1 MPKRGDKPTQD
12 EILKQFEFCKKY
24 YSKLREAYESDE
36 EFYNLDFKDKLNIP
50 GEFKKDIAILPTARD
65 VVDTGVN
72 HTNINNARVFTNRKG
87 TSEISKKSSEM
98 LRKLGLGIIHGINV
112 ESRIAPAHVGA
123 KHYWK
128 HGLAVFKTIW
138 DADRWVDK
146 PAQNGKSEDD
156 YAKELDEWRA
166 SQHLSLPIVI
176 KAINPY
182 HIMPDPYTGGDY
194 YVIEWYKRKLYDVKR
209 IWPHFQDKGREPD
222 DMIETFSF
230 WTDKYR
236 AEFIITSADGEPIAG
251 ELVLGQGLKRKGMIV
266 EHKYGF
272 NPYTLIESGL
282 GDEDTENKP
291 ERRYVGLLRY
301 MYDLLVSESTNYTLN
316 DILMKRETM
325 KGGYITG
332 ADAET
337 LGEIKQEYGKYWP
350 VGNKDVQFHD
360 WESKIPP
367 DASYRQLATTHDYIS
382 AHAAPRSA
390 RGLSEVG
397 VRSGADRRLI
407 IAEAAAIYQYATP
420 AFQNGWAQIL
430 SKCAMLV
437 KNVIPGDF
445 EIWTKTP
452 TDEFDIVV
460 KKDLIR
466 EPFNYYLEFAP
477 ISEED
482 EYRRQDSLLKMW
494 NGGNGITTQ
503 EWTWNQMSNVD
514 PERMRKQ
521 QEKEN
526 LRRMPSYNQIKDQTL
541 ALLYQQAL
549 QQFGLQGQPPQAQG
563 QGQTQGQSGGQRPLV
578 PGIPNRAPLG
588 SGQDIDNQ
596 LANLVAQNSSGI
608 QGGQGLGGGGN
619 R

>member
-1 MPKRGDKPTQD
+1 MSKRDKRPTKE
-12 EILKQFEFCKKY
+12 EILAQFEFCKKY
-24 YSKLREAYESDE
+24 YSKLRTCYDKDE
-36 EFYNLDFKDKLNIP
+36 EFYNLKFKGRLNIP
-50 GEFKKDIAILPTARD
+50 GEFARDRVVLPTARD
-65 VVDTGVN
+65 VVDTGIN
-72 HTNINNARVFTNRKG
+72 HTNIFNARVFTNKKG
-87 TSEISKKSSEM
+87 TSEIGKKSAEM

-146 PAQNGKSEDD
+146 PEKKGSDED
-156 YAKELDEWRA
+156 YAKVLDEWRA

-209 IWPHFQDKGREPD
+209 IWPHFEDKEGREPD

-236 AEFIITSADGEPIAG
+236 AEFVITSTGDESIAG
-251 ELVLGQGLKRKGMIV
+251 EAMLRLPGGVV
-266 EHKYGF
+266 AHKYGF

-291 ERRYVGLLRY
+291 ENRYVGLLRY
-301 MYDLLVSESTNYTLN
+301 MNDLLVSESMNFSLN
-316 DILMKRETM
+316 NILMARETM

-332 ADAET
+332 ADAES

-350 VGNKDVQFHD
+350 VGTKDVEFHD

-367 DASYRQLATTHDYIS
+367 EASSRQLATTHEYIS
-382 AHAAPRSA
+382 GHAAPRSA
-390 RGLSEVG
+390 RGLSETG

-407 IAEAAAIYQYATP
+407 IAEASAIYQYATP

-445 EIWTKTP
+445 EIWTRTP
-452 TDEFDIVV
+452 TDEFDILV
-460 KKDLIR
+460 KKDLIK
-466 EPFNYYLEFAP
+466 EPFNYYVEFAP

-494 NGGNGITTQ
+494 NGGQGITTLD
-503 EWTWNQMSNVD
+503 WTWNQMSNVD
-514 PERMRKQ
+514 PDRMGRQ
-521 QEKEN
+521 QEKER
-526 LRRMPSYNQIKDQTL
+526 LRAMPSYNQIKDQTM
-541 ALLYQQAL
+541 AMLYQQAL
-549 QQFGLQGQPPQAQG
+549 QQLGLQGQPAQG
-563 QGQTQGQSGGQRPLV
+563 QQVQGAPAEAQGQRPLV

-588 SGQDIDNQ
+588 SAQNLDNQ
-596 LANLVAQNSSGI
+596 LQNLVQQNSSGI
-608 QGGQGLGGGGN
+608 QGGQGLTGGGN

>member
-1 MPKRGDKPTQD
+1 MPKRDEKPTK
-12 EILKQFEFCKKY
+12 ESILEQFEFCKKY
-24 YSKLREAYESDE
+24 YSKLRTCYEWDE
-36 EFYNLDFKDKLNIP
+36 NFYNLDFKKKLHIP
-50 GEFKKDIAILPTARD
+50 GEFAKDRVVLPTARD
-65 VVDTGVN
+65 VVDTGIN
-72 HTNINNARVFTNRKG
+72 HTNIFNARVFTNKKG
-87 TSEISKKSSEM
+87 TSEIGKKSAEM

-138 DADRWVDK
+138 DADRWIDK
-146 PAQNGKSEDD
+146 PEQKDGESKEN
-156 YAKELDEWRA
+156 YAVRLDEWRA
-166 SQHLSLPIVI
+166 GQHLSLPIVI

-209 IWPHFQDKGREPD
+209 IWPHFKDKKGREPD

-236 AEFIITSADGEPIAG
+236 AEFVENESM
-251 ELVLGQGLKRKGMIV
+251 LKIPGGV
-266 EHKYGF
+266 VAHKYGF

-282 GDEDTENKP
+282 GDEDTNNKP
-291 ERRYVGLLRY
+291 ENRYVGLLRY
-301 MYDLLVSESTNYTLN
+301 MYDLLVSESMNYSLN
-316 DILMKRETM
+316 NILMARETM

-332 ADAET
+332 ADAGS

-350 VGNKDVQFHD
+350 VGDKDVEFHD
-360 WESKIPP
+360 WESKVPP
-367 DASYRQLATTHDYIS
+367 EASFRQLATTHDYIS

-407 IAEAAAIYQYATP
+407 IAEASAIYQYATP

-452 TDEFDIVV
+452 TDEFDVVV

-466 EPFNYYLEFAP
+466 EPLNYYVEFAP

-494 NGGNGITTQ
+494 NSGDGITTQ

-514 PERMRKQ
+514 PERMRRQ

-526 LRRMPSYNQIKDQTL
+526 LRRMPSYNQIKDQTM
-541 ALLYQQAL
+541 AMLYQQAL
-549 QQFGLQGQPPQAQG
+549 GQVGLQGQPPQGQPAQG
-563 QGQTQGQSGGQRPLV
+563 TSQGQRPLV
-578 PGIPNRAPLG
+578 PEIPNRAPLG
-588 SGQDIDNQ
+588 SAQDLDNQ
-596 LANLVAQNSSGI
+596 LRNLVQQNSSGI
-608 QGGQGLGGGGN
+608 QGGQGLGGGGQ

>member
-1 MPKRGDKPTQD
+1 MPRDDKPTKD
-12 EILKQFEFCKKY
+12 DILEQFEFCKKH
-24 YSKLREAYESDE
+24 YSKLRACYEQDE
-36 EFYNLDFKDKLNIP
+36 NFYNLDFKGKLNIP
-50 GEFKKDIAILPTARD
+50 GEFKKDRVILPTARD

-72 HTNINNARVFTNRKG
+72 HTNINNARVFTNKKG
-87 TSEISKKSSEM
+87 TSEISKRSAEM

-112 ESRIAPAHVGA
+112 DSRIAPAHVGA

-138 DADRWVDK
+138 DADRWIDK
-146 PAQNGKSEDD
+146 PEQKKGESEEA
-156 YAKELDEWRA
+156 YAVRLDEWRA
-166 SQHLSLPIVI
+166 SQHLSLPII
-176 KAINPY
+176 IQAINPY

-194 YVIEWYKRKLYDVKR
+194 YVIEWYQRKLYDVKR
-209 IWPHFQDKGREPD
+209 IWPHFEDKEGREPD

-236 AEFIITSADGEPIAG
+236 AEFVENESM
-251 ELVLGQGLKRKGMIV
+251 LKIPGGIV
-266 EHKYGF
+266 AHKYGF

-282 GDEDTENKP
+282 GSVDTDNSP
-291 ERRYVGLLRY
+291 ESRYVGLLRY
-301 MYDLLVSESTNYTLN
+301 MNDLLVSESTNYTLN

-332 ADAET
+332 ADAGSISEV
-337 LGEIKQEYGKYWP
+337 KQEYGKYWP
-350 VGNKDVQFHD
+350 VGDKDVEFHD

-367 DASYRQLATTHDYIS
+367 EASFRQLSVTHDYIS

-390 RGLSEVG
+390 RGLSETG

-407 IAEAAAIYQYATP
+407 IAEASAIYQYATP

-445 EIWTKTP
+445 EIWTRTP
-452 TDEFDIVV
+452 TDEFDVVV

-466 EPFNYYLEFAP
+466 EPFNYYVEFAP

-494 NGGNGITTQ
+494 NSGNGITTQ

-514 PERMRKQ
+514 PQRMRRQ

-526 LRRMPSYNQIKDQTL
+526 LRRMPSYNAIKDQTM
-541 ALLYQQAL
+541 AMLYQQAL
-549 QQFGLQGQPPQAQG
+549 QQLGLQGQPVQG
-563 QGQTQGQSGGQRPLV
+563 QPTGTPTEPQGQRPLV

-588 SGQDIDNQ
+588 SAQDLDNQ
-596 LANLVAQNSSGI
+596 LRNLAAQNLSGI

>member
-1 MPKRGDKPTQD
+1 MPKRGDKPTKS
-12 EILKQFEFCKKY
+12 EILAQFEFCKKY
-24 YSKLREAYESDE
+24 YSKLQNDFIEKDE
-36 EFYNLDFKDKLNIP
+36 NFYNLAFKDKLNIP
-50 GEFKKDIAILPTARD
+50 AEFQKDIVILPTARD

-72 HTNINNARVFTNRKG
+72 HTNINNARVFTNKKG
-87 TSEISKKSSEM
+87 TSEVSKESAEM

-138 DADRWVDK
+138 DADGWVDK
-146 PAQNGKSEDD
+146 PEQKERESDGD
-156 YAKELDEWRA
+156 YAKRIDEWRA
-166 SQHLSLPIVI
+166 GQHLSLPIVI

-209 IWPHFQDKGREPD
+209 IWPHFEDKKGREPD
-222 DMIETFSF
+222 AMIETFSF

-236 AEFIITSADGEPIAG
+236 AEFVVTSPEGESITGEPMLRLPGGVVA
-251 ELVLGQGLKRKGMIV
+251 
-266 EHKYGF
+266 HKYGF
-272 NPYTLIESGL
+272 NPYTLIENGL
-282 GDEDTENKP
+282 GSTDTDNAP
-291 ERRYVGLLRY
+291 EKRYVGLLRY
-301 MYDLLVSESTNYTLN
+301 MNDLLVSESMNYTLN
-316 DILMKRETM
+316 NILMARETM
-325 KGGYITG
+325 KGGWITG
-332 ADAET
+332 ADAGS

-350 VGNKDVQFHD
+350 VGDKDVQFHD

-367 DASYRQLATTHDYIS
+367 EASYRQLATTHDYIS
-382 AHAAPRSA
+382 GHAAPRSA

-407 IAEAAAIYQYATP
+407 IAEASAIYQYATP

-452 TDEFDIVV
+452 TDEFDVVV

-466 EPFNYYLEFAP
+466 EPFNYYVEFAP

-494 NGGNGITTQ
+494 NSGNGIATQ
-503 EWTWNQMSNVD
+503 EWAWNQMSNVD
-514 PERMRKQ
+514 PERMRRQ

-526 LRRMPSYNQIKDQTL
+526 LRRMPSYNQIKDQTM
-541 ALLYQQAL
+541 AMLYQQAL
-549 QQFGLQGQPPQAQG
+549 QQVGLQGQPVQG
-563 QGQTQGQSGGQRPLV
+563 QQPQGTPEAQGQRPLV

-588 SGQDIDNQ
+588 SAQNLDNQ
-596 LANLVAQNSSGI
+596 LQALVAQNSSGI
-608 QGGQGLGGGGN
+608 QSGQGLGGGGN

>member
-1 MPKRGDKPTQD
+1 MPKRSDKPTIK
-12 EILKQFEFCKKY
+12 EILEQFEFCKKY
-24 YSKLREAYESDE
+24 YSKLRTCYEQDE
-36 EFYNLDFKDKLNIP
+36 NFYNLDFKAKLNIP
-50 GEFKKDIAILPTARD
+50 GEFQKDTVILPTARD

-72 HTNINNARVFTNRKG
+72 HTNINNARVFTNKKG
-87 TSEISKKSSEM
+87 TSEISKKSAEM
-98 LRKLGLGIIHGINV
+98 LRKLGLGIIHGTNV
-112 ESRIAPAHVGA
+112 ESRINPAHVGA

-146 PAQNGKSEDD
+146 PEQKKGESEEA
-156 YAKELDEWRA
+156 YAIRLDEWRA
-166 SQHLSLPIVI
+166 SQHLSLPII
-176 KAINPY
+176 IQAINPY

-209 IWPHFQDKGREPD
+209 IWPHFRDKEGREPD
-222 DMIETFSF
+222 DLIETLSF

-236 AEFIITSADGEPIAG
+236 AEFVENESM
-251 ELVLGQGLKRKGMIV
+251 LKIPGGIV
-266 EHKYGF
+266 AHKYGF

-282 GDEDTENKP
+282 GSVDTDNSP
-291 ERRYVGLLRY
+291 ESRYVGLLRY
-301 MYDLLVSESTNYTLN
+301 MNDLLVSESTNYTLN

-332 ADAET
+332 ADAGSIPEV
-337 LGEIKQEYGKYWP
+337 KQEYGKYWP
-350 VGNKDVQFHD
+350 VGDKDVEFHD

-367 DASYRQLATTHDYIS
+367 EASFRQLAVTHDYIS

-390 RGLSEVG
+390 RGLSETG

-407 IAEAAAIYQYATP
+407 IAEASAIYQYATP

-445 EIWTKTP
+445 EIWTRTP
-452 TDEFDIVV
+452 TDEFDVVV

-466 EPFNYYLEFAP
+466 EPFNYYVEFAP

-494 NGGNGITTQ
+494 NSGNGITTQ

-514 PERMRKQ
+514 PQRMRRQ

-526 LRRMPSYNQIKDQTL
+526 LRRMPSYNAIKDQTM
-541 ALLYQQAL
+541 AMLYQQAL
-549 QQFGLQGQPPQAQG
+549 QQLGLQGQPVQG
-563 QGQTQGQSGGQRPLV
+563 QQPVETPQTGGQRPLV

-588 SGQDIDNQ
+588 SAQDLDNQ
-596 LANLVAQNSSGI
+596 LRNLAAQNLSGI
-608 QGGQGLGGGGN
+608 QGSQGRGGGGN

>member
-1 MPKRGDKPTQD
+1 MPKRDKKPTK
-12 EILKQFEFCKKY
+12 ESILEQFEFCKKY
-24 YSKLREAYESDE
+24 YSQLRVKYEEDE
-36 EFYNLDFKDKLNIP
+36 EFYNLDFKGRLNIP
-50 GEFKKDIAILPTARD
+50 QEFQKDVVILPTARD

-72 HTNINNARVFTNRKG
+72 HTNINNARVFTNKKG
-87 TSEISKKSSEM
+87 TSEISKKSAEM

-146 PAQNGKSEDD
+146 PKQDGQSDEG
-156 YAKELDEWRA
+156 YAKVLDDWRA
-166 SQHLSLPIVI
+166 GQHLSLPIVI

-194 YVIEWYKRKLYDVKR
+194 YVIEWYKRKLYDVKK
-209 IWPHFQDKGREPD
+209 IWPNFNSKDRKPD

-236 AEFIITSADGEPIAG
+236 AEFVVTSSEGESITGDAM
-251 ELVLGQGLKRKGMIV
+251 LKIPGGIV

-272 NPYTLIESGL
+272 NPYTLIENGL
-282 GDEDTENKP
+282 GDTDINNKP
-291 ERRYVGLLRY
+291 ENRYVGLIRKIN
-301 MYDLLVSESTNYTLN
+301 DLLVSESTNYTLN

-332 ADAET
+332 GDAASIAEV
-337 LGEIKQEYGKYWP
+337 KQEYGKYWP
-350 VGNKDVQFHD
+350 VGDKDVEFHE
-360 WESKIPP
+360 WGSKTPS
-367 DASYRQLATTHDYIS
+367 DASYQQLATTNQYIS
-382 AHAAPRSA
+382 GHAAPRSA

-407 IAEAAAIYQYATP
+407 IAEASAIYQYATP

-445 EIWTKTP
+445 EIWTRTP

-466 EPFNYYLEFAP
+466 EPFNYFVEFAP

-482 EYRRQDSLLKMW
+482 EYRRQDALLKMW
-494 NGGNGITTQ
+494 NSGRGITTQ
-503 EWTWNQMSNVD
+503 EWTWAQMSNVD
-514 PERMRKQ
+514 PERMRRE
-521 QEKEN
+521 QEKER
-526 LRRMPSYNQIKDQTL
+526 LRMMPSYNAIKDQTL
-541 ALLYQQAL
+541 ATLYQQAL
-549 QQFGLQGQPPQAQG
+549 QQLGLPGQAPLDQSQAQG
-563 QGQTQGQSGGQRPLV
+563 GQAQGQRPLV
-578 PGIPNRAPLG
+578 PGIPDRAPLG
-588 SGQDIDNQ
+588 SAQNLDNQ

-608 QGGQGLGGGGN
+608 QSGQGLTGGGN

>member
-1 MPKRGDKPTQD
+1 MPKRDDKPTKAS
-12 EILKQFEFCKKY
+12 ILEQFEFCKKH
-24 YSKLREAYESDE
+24 YSKLRTAYEKDE
-36 EFYNLDFKDKLNIP
+36 EFYNLDFKNRLNIP
-50 GEFKKDIAILPTARD
+50 GEFRKDRVILPTARD

-72 HTNINNARVFTNRKG
+72 HTNINNARVFTNKKG
-87 TSEISKKSSEM
+87 SSEIRNKSSEM

-112 ESRIAPAHVGA
+112 EARIAPAHVGA

-146 PAQNGKSEDD
+146 PQDVTPEKM
-156 YAKELDEWRA
+156 DEWRA
-166 SQHLSLPIVI
+166 GQHLSLPIVI

-209 IWPHFQDKGREPD
+209 IWPHFKDKKGLKPD
-222 DMIETFSF
+222 DMIEIFSF
-230 WTDKYR
+230 WTDKWR
-236 AEFIITSADGEPIAG
+236 AEVVLTSGGDEPIAG
-251 ELVLGQGLKRKGMIV
+251 EFMLRLPGGVV
-266 EHKYGF
+266 AHKYGF

-282 GDEDTENKP
+282 GDEDTKNKP
-291 ERRYVGLLRY
+291 EKRYVGLLRY

-332 ADAET
+332 ADASTIPEV
-337 LGEIKQEYGKYWP
+337 KQEYGKYWP
-350 VGNKDVQFHD
+350 VGDKEVEFHD

-367 DASYRQLATTHDYIS
+367 EASFRQLATTHDYIS
-382 AHAAPRSA
+382 GHAAPRSA
-390 RGLSEVG
+390 RGLSETG
-397 VRSGADRRLI
+397 VRSGADRRLV
-407 IAEAAAIYQYATP
+407 IAEASAIYQYATP
-420 AFQNGWAQIL
+420 AFQNGWSQIL

-445 EIWTKTP
+445 KIWTKTP
-452 TDEFDIVV
+452 TDEFDVVV
-460 KKDLIR
+460 KKDLIK
-466 EPFNYYLEFAP
+466 EPFNYYVEFAP

-494 NGGNGITTQ
+494 NGGQGITTQ

-514 PERMRKQ
+514 PERMRRS
-521 QEKEN
+521 QEKER
-526 LRRMPSYNQIKDQTL
+526 LRAMPSYNQIKDQTM
-541 ALLYQQAL
+541 AMMYQQAL
-549 QQFGLQGQPPQAQG
+549 QAQGLQGQPVQEQPGTPQ
-563 QGQTQGQSGGQRPLV
+563 TTDGQRPLV
-578 PGIPNRAPLG
+578 PGIPNRAAPG
-588 SGQDIDNQ
+588 SAGDIDNQ
-596 LANLVAQNSSGI
+596 LQNLVQQNNSGI

>member
-1 MPKRGDKPTQD
+1 MRSDKPTQE
-12 EILKQFEFCKKY
+12 EILKEFEFCKTY
-24 YSKLREAYESDE
+24 YSGLQTLYEEDE
-36 EFYNLDFKDKLNIP
+36 MFYNLDFKERLNIP
-50 GEFKKDIAILPTARD
+50 QEFKDDVVILPTARD

-72 HTNINNARVFTNRKG
+72 HTNVNNARVFTNRKG
-87 TSEISKKSSEM
+87 TSEVSKKSAEM

-138 DADRWVDK
+138 DVDRWVDK
-146 PAQNGKSEDD
+146 PERKNGESEKD
-156 YAKELDEWRA
+156 YAVRLDEWR
-166 SQHLSLPIVI
+166 SGQHLSLPIVI
-176 KAINPY
+176 KAIHPY

-194 YVIEWYKRKLYDVKR
+194 YTFEWYKRKLFDVKR
-209 IWPHFQDKGREPD
+209 IWPHYEDKKGRDPNEWV
-222 DMIETFSF
+222 ETFSY

-236 AEFIITSADGEPIAG
+236 AEFVENEP
-251 ELVLGQGLKRKGMIV
+251 VLKIKGGV
-266 EHKYGF
+266 VAHKYGF
-272 NPYTLIESGL
+272 SPYTLIESGL
-282 GDEDTENKP
+282 GSDDTDNAP
-291 ERRYVGLLRY
+291 EKRYVGLLRY

-316 DILMKRETM
+316 DILMKRETL

-332 ADAET
+332 ADAGT
-337 LGEIKQEYGKYWP
+337 LPKIKQNYGEYWN
-350 VGNKDVQFHD
+350 VGTKDVVFHD
-360 WESKIPP
+360 WESKVPP
-367 DASYRQLATTHDYIS
+367 DASYRQLATTTDYIS
-382 AHAAPRSA
+382 GHAAPRSA
-390 RGLSEVG
+390 RGLSETG

-407 IAEAAAIYQYATP
+407 IAEASAIYQYATP

-452 TDEFDIVV
+452 TDEFDVVV
-460 KKDLIR
+460 KKDLIK
-466 EPFNYYLEFAP
+466 EPFNYYVEFAP

-503 EWTWNQMSNVD
+503 EWTWNRMSNVD
-514 PERMRKQ
+514 PERMKKE
-521 QEKEN
+521 QEKER
-526 LRRMPSYNQIKDQTL
+526 LRAMPAYNQIKDQTM
-541 ALLYQQAL
+541 AMLYQQAL
-549 QQFGLQGQPPQAQG
+549 QQVGLQGQP
-563 QGQTQGQSGGQRPLV
+563 TQGQQGGQQGAPPQGQRPMV

-588 SGQDIDNQ
+588 SMADLENQ
-596 LANLVAQNSSGI
+596 FRALAAQNNSGI
-608 QGGQGLGGGGN
+608 QGGQGRGGGGQ

>member
-1 MPKRGDKPTQD
+1 MAKRGDRPTEK
-12 EILKQFEFCKKY
+12 EILEQFEFCKKH
-24 YSKLREAYESDE
+24 YSKLRACYEKDE
-36 EFYNLDFKDKLNIP
+36 MFYNLEFKDMLNIP
-50 GEFKKDIAILPTARD
+50 GEFEKDIVILPTARD
-65 VVDTGVN
+65 VVDTGLN
-72 HTNINNARVFTNRKG
+72 HTNIFNARVFTNKKG
-87 TSEISKKSSEM
+87 TSEIGKKSAEM

-146 PAQNGKSEDD
+146 PEKGDSESEDS
-156 YAKELDEWRA
+156 YAKKIDEWRA
-166 SQHLSLPIVI
+166 DQHLSLPIVI

-194 YVIEWYKRKLYDVKR
+194 YVIEWYERKLYDIKR
-209 IWPHFQDKGREPD
+209 IWPHFKNVKNRKPE

-236 AEFIITSADGEPIAG
+236 AEFVVTSSGEEPIK
-251 ELVLGQGLKRKGMIV
+251 GQMMLKLPGGVV

-282 GDEDTENKP
+282 GDTDINNTP
-291 ERRYVGLLRY
+291 EKRYVGLLRY
-301 MYDLLVSESTNYTLN
+301 MNDLLVSESMNYTLN
-316 DILMKRETM
+316 NILMSKETM
-325 KGGYITG
+325 KGGWVTG
-332 ADAET
+332 EDTET
-337 LGEIKQEYGKYWP
+337 LGEIRQEYGKYWP
-350 VGNKDVQFHD
+350 VGQKDVQFHD

-367 DASYRQLATTHDYIS
+367 DSSYRHLATTHDYIS

-390 RGLSEVG
+390 RGLSETG

-407 IAEAAAIYQYATP
+407 IAEASSIYQYATP
-420 AFQNGWAQIL
+420 AFQNGWSQIL

-445 EIWTKTP
+445 EIWTRTP
-452 TDEFDIVV
+452 TDEFDIEV

-466 EPFNYYLEFAP
+466 EPFNYYVEFAP

-494 NGGNGITTQ
+494 NSGQGIISQ
-503 EWTWNQMSNVD
+503 EHAWSQLSNVD
-514 PERMRKQ
+514 PEKMRRQ
-521 QEKEN
+521 LEKER
-526 LRRMPSYNQIKDQTL
+526 LRAMPSYNQIKDQMM
-541 ALLYQQAL
+541 AAMYGQAAQQV
-549 QQFGLQGQPPQAQG
+549 GLQGQPQGQPQG
-563 QGQTQGQSGGQRPLV
+563 QGAPQGQRPLV

-596 LANLVAQNSSGI
+596 LANLVAQNNSGI
-608 QGGQGLGGGGN
+608 QGGRGLGGGGN

>member
-1 MPKRGDKPTQD
+1 MPKRDKKPTKD
-12 EILKQFEFCKKY
+12 EILEQFAFCKKY
-24 YSKLREAYESDE
+24 YSKLMTCYETDE
-36 EFYNLDFKDKLNIP
+36 EFYNLEFKDRLNIP
-50 GEFKKDIAILPTARD
+50 GEFAKDRVVLPTARD
-65 VVDTGVN
+65 VVDTGIN
-72 HTNINNARVFTNRKG
+72 HTNIFNARVFTNKKG
-87 TSEISKKSSEM
+87 TSEIGKKSAEM

-128 HGLAVFKTIW
+128 HGLAVFKTFW

-146 PAQNGKSEDD
+146 PKNATDEQM
-156 YAKELDEWRA
+156 DEWRA
-166 SQHLSLPIVI
+166 GQHLSLPIVI

-209 IWPHFQDKGREPD
+209 IWPHFDGKGREPD

-236 AEFIITSADGEPIAG
+236 AEFVITSTGDDSIAG
-251 ELVLGQGLKRKGMIV
+251 EAMLRLPGGVV
-266 EHKYGF
+266 AHKYGF

-282 GDEDTENKP
+282 GDEDTLNKP
-291 ERRYVGLLRY
+291 EKRYVGLLRY
-301 MYDLLVSESTNYTLN
+301 MNDLLVSESMNYSLN
-316 DILMKRETM
+316 NILMARETM

-350 VGNKDVQFHD
+350 VGDKDVEFHD
-360 WESKIPP
+360 WGSKGPPES
-367 DASYRQLATTHDYIS
+367 SYRQLAITSDLI
-382 AHAAPRSA
+382 AGHAAPKSA
-390 RGLSEVG
+390 RGMSETG

-407 IAEAAAIYQYATP
+407 IAEASAIYQYATP

-445 EIWTKTP
+445 DIWTKTP
-452 TDEFDIVV
+452 TDEFDIEV

-466 EPFNYYLEFAP
+466 EPFNYYVEFAP

-482 EYRRQDSLLKMW
+482 EYRRQDSLSKMW
-494 NGGNGITTQ
+494 NGGKGITTL

-526 LRRMPSYNQIKDQTL
+526 LRRMPSYNQIKDQTM
-541 ALLYQQAL
+541 AMLYQQAL
-549 QQFGLQGQPPQAQG
+549 GQAGLQGQPAQE
-563 QGQTQGQSGGQRPLV
+563 QQTQGAPEAQGQRPLV

-588 SGQDIDNQ
+588 SGQDLDNQ
-596 LANLVAQNSSGI
+596 LRNLAQQNSSGI

>member
-1 MPKRGDKPTQD
+1 MTKRDDKPTEE

-24 YSKLREAYESDE
+24 YSKLRTAFETDE
-36 EFYNLDFKDKLNIP
+36 QFYNLDFKNRLHIP
-50 GEFKKDIAILPTARD
+50 KNFKKDIVILPTARD
-65 VVDTGVN
+65 VVDTGIN
-72 HTNINNARVFTNRKG
+72 HTNIFNARVFTNRKG
-87 TSEISKKSSEM
+87 TSEISKKSAEM
-98 LRKLGLGIIHGINV
+98 LRKLGAGIIHGINV
-112 ESRIAPAHVGA
+112 EARIAPAHVGA

-146 PAQNGKSEDD
+146 PGKKEGESEDG
-156 YAKELDEWRA
+156 YAKRLDEWRA
-166 SQHLSLPIVI
+166 GQHLSLPIVI

-209 IWPHFQDKGREPD
+209 IWPDFEDSREPD
-222 DMIETFSF
+222 TMIETFSF

-236 AEFIITSADGEPIAG
+236 AEFVITSDEGESIAG
-251 ELVLGQGLKRKGMIV
+251 KSMLRLPGGIV

-291 ERRYVGLLRY
+291 ENRYVGLLRY
-301 MYDLLVSESTNYTLN
+301 MNDLLVSESANYTLHN
-316 DILMKRETM
+316 ILMMQETLG
-325 KGGYITG
+325 GGYITG
-332 ADAET
+332 ADAGTIAEV
-337 LGEIKQEYGKYWP
+337 KKEYGKYAVFGEKDIEFHEWE
-350 VGNKDVQFHD
+350 NKL
-360 WESKIPP
+360 PP
-367 DASYRQLATTHDYIS
+367 EASSRHLAVTHDYIS

-390 RGLSEVG
+390 RGLSETG

-407 IAEAAAIYQYATP
+407 IAEASAIYQYATP

-445 EIWTKTP
+445 DIWTKTP

-460 KKDLIR
+460 KKNLIR
-466 EPFNYYLEFAP
+466 EPFNYYVEFAT

-494 NGGNGITTQ
+494 NGGQGITTQ

-541 ALLYQQAL
+541 AMLYQQAL
-549 QQFGLQGQPPQAQG
+549 QQFGLQGEVVPGVQQG
-563 QGQTQGQSGGQRPLV
+563 QGQPQGQRPMTTN
-578 PGIPNRAPLG
+578 IPNRAPLG
-588 SGQDIDNQ
+588 SAQDLDNQ
-596 LANLVAQNSSGI
+596 LRRLVEQGSSGI
-608 QGGQGLGGGGN
+608 QSGQGLGGGGN

>member
-1 MPKRGDKPTQD
+1 MPKRSDKPTKE
-12 EILKQFEFCKKY
+12 EILSQFEFCKKY
-24 YSKLREAYESDE
+24 YSKLQTCYEADE
-36 EFYNLDFKDKLNIP
+36 EFYNLDFKGRLNIP
-50 GEFKKDIAILPTARD
+50 QEFQKDVVILPTARD
-65 VVDTGVN
+65 VVDTGIN
-72 HTNINNARVFTNRKG
+72 HTNINNARVFTNKKG
-87 TSEISKKSSEM
+87 TSEISKKSAEM

-146 PAQNGKSEDD
+146 PEKKEGESDD
-156 YAKELDEWRA
+156 AYARRLDEWRA
-166 SQHLSLPIVI
+166 GQHLSLPIVI

-209 IWPHFQDKGREPD
+209 IWPRFDAKGRKPD

-236 AEFIITSADGEPIAG
+236 AEFIVTSSNDESIAG
-251 ELVLGQGLKRKGMIV
+251 EPMLRLPGGVV
-266 EHKYGF
+266 AHKYGF

-282 GDEDTENKP
+282 GSEDTDNAP
-291 ERRYVGLLRY
+291 EKRYVGLLRF
-301 MYDLLVSESTNYTLN
+301 MNDLLVSESTNYTLN

-332 ADAET
+332 ADSGT
-337 LGEIKQEYGKYWP
+337 LGEIKQEYGKYWD
-350 VGNKDVQFHD
+350 VGGKDVEFHD
-360 WESKIPP
+360 WESKVPP

-382 AHAAPRSA
+382 GHAAPRSA

-407 IAEAAAIYQYATP
+407 IAEASAIYQYATP

-452 TDEFDIVV
+452 TDEFDIEV

-466 EPFNYYLEFAP
+466 EPFNYYVEFAP

-482 EYRRQDSLLKMW
+482 EYRRQDALLKMW
-494 NGGNGITTQ
+494 NGGQGITTQ

-514 PERMRKQ
+514 PERMRRQ

-541 ALLYQQAL
+541 AMLYQQAL
-549 QQFGLQGQPPQAQG
+549 QQFGLQGQPTGQPEQAQG
-563 QGQTQGQSGGQRPLV
+563 QAQGQRPLV
-578 PGIPNRAPLG
+578 PGIPNRAALG
-588 SGQDIDNQ
+588 SAQDLDNQ
-596 LANLVAQNSSGI
+596 LRNLAAQNSSGI

>member
-1 MPKRGDKPTQD
+1 MPKRGDKPTKS
-12 EILKQFEFCKKY
+12 EILAQFEFCKKH
-24 YSKLREAYESDE
+24 YSPLQVLYEADE
-36 EFYNLDFKDKLNIP
+36 NFYNLAFKDKLNIP
-50 GEFKKDIAILPTARD
+50 AEFQKDIVILPTARD

-72 HTNINNARVFTNRKG
+72 HTNINNARVFTNKKG
-87 TSEISKKSSEM
+87 TSEISKKSAEM

-146 PAQNGKSEDD
+146 PEQKERESNDD
-156 YAKELDEWRA
+156 YAKRIDEWRA
-166 SQHLSLPIVI
+166 GQHLSLPIVI

-209 IWPHFQDKGREPD
+209 IWPHFEDKEGREPD

-236 AEFIITSADGEPIAG
+236 AEFVVTSPEGESITGEPMLRLPGGVVA
-251 ELVLGQGLKRKGMIV
+251 
-266 EHKYGF
+266 HKYGF
-272 NPYTLIESGL
+272 NPYTLIENGL
-282 GDEDTENKP
+282 GSTDTDNAP
-291 ERRYVGLLRY
+291 EKRYVGLLRY
-301 MYDLLVSESTNYTLN
+301 MNDLLVSESMNYTLN
-316 DILMKRETM
+316 NILMARETM
-325 KGGYITG
+325 KGGWITG
-332 ADAET
+332 ADAES
-337 LGEIKQEYGKYWP
+337 LSEIKQEYGKYWP
-350 VGNKDVQFHD
+350 VGDKDVQFHD

-367 DASYRQLATTHDYIS
+367 EASYRQLATTHDYIS
-382 AHAAPRSA
+382 GHAAPRSA

-407 IAEAAAIYQYATP
+407 IAEASAIYQYATP

-452 TDEFDIVV
+452 TDEFDVVV
-460 KKDLIR
+460 KKNLIR
-466 EPFNYYLEFAP
+466 EPFNYYVEFAP

-514 PERMRKQ
+514 PERMRRQ

-526 LRRMPSYNQIKDQTL
+526 LRRMPSYNQIKDRTM
-541 ALLYQQAL
+541 AMLYDQAL
-549 QQFGLQGQPPQAQG
+549 QQLGLQGQP
-563 QGQTQGQSGGQRPLV
+563 TQGQDQTGVQTGGSQRPLV
-578 PGIPNRAPLG
+578 PGIPNVAPPG

-596 LANLVAQNSSGI
+596 LQALVAQNSSGI
-608 QGGQGLGGGGN
+608 QSGQGLTGGGN

>member
-1 MPKRGDKPTQD
+1 MPKRDDEPTEK
-12 EILKQFEFCKKY
+12 EILKEFEFCKKH
-24 YSKLREAYESDE
+24 YSGLQTCYEKDE
-36 EFYNLDFKDKLNIP
+36 KFYNLDFKDMLRVPK
-50 GEFKKDIAILPTARD
+50 EFEKDRVILPTARD
-65 VVDTGVN
+65 VVDTGIN
-72 HTNINNARVFTNRKG
+72 HTNIFNARVFTNKKG
-87 TSEISKKSSEM
+87 TSEISSESSEM

-112 ESRIAPAHVGA
+112 EARIAPAHVGA

-146 PAQNGKSEDD
+146 PEQNKGESDED
-156 YAKELDEWRA
+156 YAKRLDEWRA
-166 SQHLSLPIVI
+166 GQHLSMPIVI
-176 KAINPY
+176 KAIHPY

-194 YVIEWYKRKLYDVKR
+194 YVIEWYKRKLYDIKR
-209 IWPHFQDKGREPD
+209 IWPHYDSKGREPD

-236 AEFIITSADGEPIAG
+236 AEFVVTSSTGDSIAG
-251 ELVLGQGLKRKGMIV
+251 QSLLKLPGGIV

-282 GDEDTENKP
+282 GDEDKENKP
-291 ERRYVGLLRY
+291 ENRYVGLLRY
-301 MYDLLVSESTNYTLN
+301 MNDLLVSESLNYSLHN
-316 DILMKRETM
+316 ILMTQETLG
-325 KGGYITG
+325 GGYITG

-337 LGEIKQEYGKYWP
+337 LGEIKKEYGVYWP
-350 VGNKDVQFHD
+350 LGSKDVEFHE
-360 WESKIPP
+360 WEAKMPP
-367 DASYRQLATTHDYIS
+367 EASARHLAITHDYIS
-382 AHAAPRSA
+382 AHAAPRST

-407 IAEAAAIYQYATP
+407 IAEAAAIYQYAAP

-445 EIWTKTP
+445 EVWTRTP
-452 TDEFDIVV
+452 TDEFDVV
-460 KKDLIR
+460 IKKDLIR
-466 EPFNYYLEFAP
+466 EPFNYYVEFAP

-494 NGGNGITTQ
+494 NNGQGITTQ
-503 EWTWNQMSNVD
+503 EWTWAQMSNVD
-514 PERMRKQ
+514 PERMRRQ

-541 ALLYQQAL
+541 AMLYQQAL
-549 QQFGLQGQPPQAQG
+549 QQVGLQGQVVPGVQQGGQQA
-563 QGQTQGQSGGQRPLV
+563 GGQRPMTTS
-578 PGIPNRAPLG
+578 IPNMAPLG
-588 SGQDIDNQ
+588 SAQDLDNK
-596 LANLVAQNSSGI
+596 LKSLVEQNSSGI

>member
-1 MPKRGDKPTQD
+1 MPKRSDKPTKE
-12 EILKQFEFCKKY
+12 EILEQFEFCKTH
-24 YSKLREAYESDE
+24 YSKLRECYERDE
-36 EFYNLDFKDKLNIP
+36 KFYNLDFKDKLHIP
-50 GEFKKDIAILPTARD
+50 KEFQNDIVILPTARD
-65 VVDTGVN
+65 VVDTGIN
-72 HTNINNARVFTNRKG
+72 HTNINNARVFTNKKG
-87 TSEISKKSSEM
+87 SSEISSKSAEM

-146 PAQNGKSEDD
+146 PEQGNKDEDA

-166 SQHLSLPIVI
+166 GQHLSLPII
-176 KAINPY
+176 IQAINPY

-194 YVIEWYKRKLYDVKR
+194 YVIEWYQRKLYDVKR
-209 IWPHFQDKGREPD
+209 IWPHFKDKQGREPD
-222 DMIETFSF
+222 EKVETFSF

-236 AEFIITSADGEPIAG
+236 AEFVESEP
-251 ELVLGQGLKRKGMIV
+251 VLRIPGGV
-266 EHKYGF
+266 VAHKYGF

-282 GDEDTENKP
+282 GDEDKDNLPEN
-291 ERRYVGLLRY
+291 RYVGLLRF
-301 MYDLLVSESTNYTLN
+301 MNDLLVSESVNYTLN

-350 VGNKDVQFHD
+350 VGNKDVEFHD
-360 WESKIPP
+360 WESKVPP

-452 TDEFDIVV
+452 TDEFDVEV

-466 EPFNYYLEFAP
+466 EPFNYYVEFAP

-494 NGGNGITTQ
+494 NGGQGITTQ

-514 PERMRKQ
+514 PERMRRQ

-526 LRRMPSYNQIKDQTL
+526 LRRMPSYNQIKDQTM
-541 ALLYQQAL
+541 AMLYQQAL
-549 QQFGLQGQPPQAQG
+549 QQFGLQGQPTGQPAQG
-563 QGQTQGQSGGQRPLV
+563 GGVPGTPQGGAGGQRPMTTN
-578 PGIPNRAPLG
+578 IPNRAPLG
-588 SGQDIDNQ
+588 SAQDIQNQ
-596 LANLVAQNSSGI
+596 LKNLTAQNLSGI

>member
-1 MPKRGDKPTQD
+1 MPKRSDKPTKE
-12 EILKQFEFCKKY
+12 EILEQFEFCKKH
-24 YSKLREAYESDE
+24 YSKLQSLYEEDE
-36 EFYNLDFKDKLNIP
+36 NFYNLDFKNKLNIP
-50 GEFKKDIAILPTARD
+50 GEFKKDRVCLPTARD
-65 VVDTGVN
+65 VVDTGIN
-72 HTNINNARVFTNRKG
+72 HTNIFNARVFTNKKG
-87 TSEISKKSSEM
+87 TSEIGKKSAEM

-146 PAQNGKSEDD
+146 PKRNGSSEEA
-156 YAKELDEWRA
+156 YAKVLDEWRA
-166 SQHLSLPIVI
+166 GQHLSLPIVI

-209 IWPHFQDKGREPD
+209 IWPHFEDKEGREPD

-236 AEFIITSADGEPIAG
+236 AEFVENESM
-251 ELVLGQGLKRKGMIV
+251 LKIPGGV
-266 EHKYGF
+266 VAHKYGF

-282 GDEDTENKP
+282 GDEDTQNKP
-291 ERRYVGLLRY
+291 ENRYVGLLRY
-301 MYDLLVSESTNYTLN
+301 MNDLLVSESTNYTLN

-332 ADAET
+332 ADAGS

-350 VGNKDVQFHD
+350 VGDKDVEFHD

-367 DASYRQLATTHDYIS
+367 EASFRQLATTHDYIS
-382 AHAAPRSA
+382 GHAAPRSA
-390 RGLSEVG
+390 RGLSEIG

-407 IAEAAAIYQYATP
+407 QSAASAIYQYGTP

-452 TDEFDIVV
+452 TDEFDVVV

-466 EPFNYYLEFAP
+466 EPFNYYVEFAP

-494 NGGNGITTQ
+494 NGGQGITTQ

-514 PERMRKQ
+514 PERMRRQ

-526 LRRMPSYNQIKDQTL
+526 LRRMPSYNQIKDQTM
-541 ALLYQQAL
+541 AMLYQQAL
-549 QQFGLQGQPPQAQG
+549 QQFGLQGQPAQGQQAQGAPQAQ
-563 QGQTQGQSGGQRPLV
+563 GQRPLV

-588 SGQDIDNQ
+588 SSQDLDNQ
-596 LANLVAQNSSGI
+596 LKNLAAQNLSGV
-608 QGGQGLGGGGN
+608 QGTQGVGGGGN

>member
-1 MPKRGDKPTQD
+1 MPKRDDKPTK
-12 EILKQFEFCKKY
+12 ESILEQFEFCKKY
-24 YSKLREAYESDE
+24 YSKLQECFKEKDE
-36 EFYNLDFKDKLNIP
+36 RFYNLDFKDLLNIP
-50 GEFKKDIAILPTARD
+50 GEFQKDRVVLPTARD
-65 VVDTGVN
+65 VVDTGIN
-72 HTNINNARVFTNRKG
+72 HTNINNARVFTNKKG
-87 TSEISKKSSEM
+87 SSEIASDSQEM

-146 PAQNGKSEDD
+146 PEKKDGESDD
-156 YAKELDEWRA
+156 SYAKRLDEWRA
-166 SQHLSLPIVI
+166 GQHLSLPIVI

-194 YVIEWYKRKLYDVKR
+194 YVIEWYKRKLYDIKR
-209 IWPHFQDKGREPD
+209 IWPRFEAKDRKPD

-230 WTDKYR
+230 WTDTYR
-236 AEFIITSADGEPIAG
+236 AEFVVTSPEGEPIAG
-251 ELVLGQGLKRKGMIV
+251 EPMLRLPGGVV
-266 EHKYGF
+266 AHKYGF

-282 GDEDTENKP
+282 GDEDIENKP
-291 ERRYVGLLRY
+291 ENRYVGLLRY
-301 MYDLLVSESTNYTLN
+301 MNDLLVSESANYTLN

-332 ADAET
+332 ADAESIP
-337 LGEIKQEYGKYWP
+337 EVKQEYGKYWP
-350 VGNKDVQFHD
+350 VGNKDVEFHE
-360 WESKIPP
+360 WGSKGPP
-367 DASYRQLATTHDYIS
+367 EASYRQLATTHDYIS
-382 AHAAPRSA
+382 SHAAPRSA

-407 IAEAAAIYQYATP
+407 IAEASAIYQYATP

-445 EIWTKTP
+445 EIWTRTP
-452 TDEFDIVV
+452 TDEFDVV
-460 KKDLIR
+460 IKKNLIR
-466 EPFNYYLEFAP
+466 EPFNYYVEFAP

-482 EYRRQDSLLKMW
+482 EYRRQDSLLKMYN
-494 NGGNGITTQ
+494 NGQGITSLA
-503 EWTWNQMSNVD
+503 WTWGQMSNVD
-514 PERMRKQ
+514 PKKMGREM
-521 QEKEN
+521 EKEN

-541 ALLYQQAL
+541 AMLYQQAL
-549 QQFGLQGQPPQAQG
+549 AQFGLQGQV
-563 QGQTQGQSGGQRPLV
+563 TQGQPQGAQEQAQGQRPLV
-578 PGIPNRAPLG
+578 PGIPERAPLG
-588 SGQDIDNQ
+588 SAQDIQNQ
-596 LANLVAQNSSGI
+596 LTNLVAQNSSGI
-608 QGGQGLGGGGN
+608 QGSQGIGGGGN

>member
-1 MPKRGDKPTQD
+1 
-12 EILKQFEFCKKY
+12 
-24 YSKLREAYESDE
+24 
-36 EFYNLDFKDKLNIP
+36 
-50 GEFKKDIAILPTARD
+50 
-65 VVDTGVN
+65 
-72 HTNINNARVFTNRKG
+72 
-87 TSEISKKSSEM
+87 M
-98 LRKLGLGIIHGINV
+98 LCKLGLGIIHATNV
-112 ESRIAPAHVGA
+112 EARIAPAHVGA

-146 PAQNGKSEDD
+146 PENASPE
-156 YAKELDEWRA
+156 EMDEWRA
-166 SQHLSLPIVI
+166 GQHLSLPIVI

-209 IWPHFQDKGREPD
+209 IWPHFQDKKGREPD
-222 DMIETFSF
+222 DMIEIFSF

-236 AEFIITSADGEPIAG
+236 AEVVLTSDGDDPIAG
-251 ELVLGQGLKRKGMIV
+251 EFMLRLPGGVV

-282 GDEDTENKP
+282 GDEDTLNKP

-301 MYDLLVSESTNYTLN
+301 MNDLLVSESMNYTLHN
-316 DILMKRETM
+316 ILMAKETM
-325 KGGYITG
+325 KGGIIKG
-332 ADAET
+332 ADAGT
-337 LGEIKQEYGKYWP
+337 LPEIKQEYGKYWP
-350 VGNKDVQFHD
+350 VGDKDVEFVD
-360 WESKIPP
+360 WESKVPP
-367 DASYRQLATTHDYIS
+367 EASARHLAITQDYI
-382 AHAAPRSA
+382 AGHAAPRSA
-390 RGLSEVG
+390 RGLSETG
-397 VRSGADRRLI
+397 VRSGADRRLV
-407 IAEAAAIYQYATP
+407 IAEASAIYQYATP

-452 TDEFDIVV
+452 TDEFDVV
-460 KKDLIR
+460 IKKDLIK
-466 EPFNYYLEFAP
+466 EPFNYFVEFAP

-494 NGGNGITTQ
+494 NGGQGITTQ

-514 PERMRKQ
+514 PERMRRQ
-521 QEKEN
+521 QEKER
-526 LRRMPSYNQIKDQTL
+526 LRAMPSYNQIKDQTM
-541 ALLYQQAL
+541 AMMYQQAL
-549 QQFGLQGQPPQAQG
+549 QAQGLQGQPVAGAPPGTPQ
-563 QGQTQGQSGGQRPLV
+563 TTDGQRPLV
-578 PGIPNRAPLG
+578 PGIPNRAAPG

-596 LANLVAQNSSGI
+596 LANLVQQNSSGI
-608 QGGQGLGGGGN
+608 ASGQGLGGGGN

>member
-1 MPKRGDKPTQD
+1 MSKRSDKPTTD
-12 EILKQFEFCKKY
+12 EILKEFEFCKKH
-24 YSKLREAYESDE
+24 YSNLRQCYEDDE
-36 EFYNLDFKDKLNIP
+36 RFYNLDFKDRLHIP
-50 GEFKKDIAILPTARD
+50 KEFEKDRVVLPTARD
-65 VVDTGVN
+65 VVDTGIN
-72 HTNINNARVFTNRKG
+72 HTNIFNARVFTNKKG
-87 TSEISKKSSEM
+87 TSEISKESAEM

-146 PAQNGKSEDD
+146 PEQKDGESDDD
-156 YAKELDEWRA
+156 YAVRLDDWRA
-166 SQHLSLPIVI
+166 GQHLSLPIVI

-209 IWPHFQDKGREPD
+209 IWPHYEDKEKRDPD
-222 DMIETFSF
+222 TWIETFSF

-236 AEFIITSADGEPIAG
+236 AEFVVTSPEGESIKG
-251 ELVLGQGLKRKGMIV
+251 DSMLKLPGGV
-266 EHKYGF
+266 VAHKYGF

-291 ERRYVGLLRY
+291 ENRYVGLLRK
-301 MYDLLVSESTNYTLN
+301 MNDLLVSESLNYSLHN
-316 DILMKRETM
+316 ILMTQGTLG
-325 KGGYITG
+325 GGYVTG
-332 ADAET
+332 VDAGT
-337 LGEIKQEYGKYWP
+337 VGEVKKEYGKYWP
-350 VGNKDVQFHD
+350 VGGKDVEFHE
-360 WESKIPP
+360 WESKVPSE
-367 DASYRQLATTHDYIS
+367 ASARHLALTHDYIS
-382 AHAAPRSA
+382 SHAAPRSA

-407 IAEAAAIYQYATP
+407 IAEASAIYQYATP

-445 EIWTKTP
+445 RIWTKTP
-452 TDEFDIVV
+452 TDEFDVLV
-460 KKDLIR
+460 KKKLIR
-466 EPFNYYLEFAP
+466 EPFNYYVEFAP

-494 NGGNGITTQ
+494 NGGQGITTQ

-514 PERMRKQ
+514 PERMRRE

-526 LRRMPSYNQIKDQTL
+526 LRRMPSYNQLKDQTL
-541 ALLYQQAL
+541 AMLYQQAL
-549 QQFGLQGQPPQAQG
+549 QQLGLQGQAAPAQQGAQQGQGQAQG
-563 QGQTQGQSGGQRPLV
+563 QRPMV
-578 PGIPNRAPLG
+578 PGIPNRAPMG
-588 SGQDIDNQ
+588 SAQDIDNQ
-596 LANLVAQNSSGI
+596 LRKLVEQGNSGI
-608 QGGQGLGGGGN
+608 QSGQGLGGGGN

>member
-1 MPKRGDKPTQD
+1 MPKRGDRPTKD
-12 EILKQFEFCKKY
+12 DILKEFEFCKKY
-24 YSKLREAYESDE
+24 YSKLQTCYETDE
-36 EFYNLDFKDKLNIP
+36 QFYNLDFKNRLHIP
-50 GEFKKDIAILPTARD
+50 SEFENDAVILPTARD
-65 VVDTGVN
+65 VVDTGIN
-72 HTNINNARVFTNRKG
+72 HTNIFNARVFTNKKG
-87 TSEISKKSSEM
+87 TSAISKDSAEM

-146 PAQNGKSEDD
+146 PEQKGESDD
-156 YAKELDEWRA
+156 AYAKRLDKWRA
-166 SQHLSLPIVI
+166 GQHLSLPIVI
-176 KAINPY
+176 KAIHPY

-194 YVIEWYKRKLYDVKR
+194 YVIEWYKRKLYDIKR
-209 IWPHFQDKGREPD
+209 IWPRYQEKKGREPD
-222 DMIETFSF
+222 DLIECFSF

-236 AEFIITSADGEPIAG
+236 AEFVITSTGDDPIAG
-251 ELVLGQGLKRKGMIV
+251 EAMLRLPGGVV
-266 EHKYGF
+266 AHKYGF

-282 GDEDTENKP
+282 GDEDTQNRPEN
-291 ERRYVGLLRY
+291 RYVGLLRK
-301 MYDLLVSESTNYTLN
+301 MYDLLVSESMNYTLN

-332 ADAET
+332 ADAEA
-337 LGEIKQEYGKYWP
+337 LGEVKQEYGKYWP
-350 VGNKDVQFHD
+350 VGDKDVEFHD
-360 WESKIPP
+360 WESKVPP
-367 DASYRQLATTHDYIS
+367 EAAYRQLATTHDYIS

-407 IAEAAAIYQYATP
+407 IAEASAIYQYATP

-466 EPFNYYLEFAP
+466 EPFNYYVEFAP

-494 NGGNGITTQ
+494 NNGNGITTQ
-503 EWTWNQMSNVD
+503 EWTWDQMSNVD

-526 LRRMPSYNQIKDQTL
+526 LRRMPSYNQIKDQTM
-541 ALLYQQAL
+541 AMLYQQAL
-549 QQFGLQGQPPQAQG
+549 QQFGLQGQPAQAQ
-563 QGQTQGQSGGQRPLV
+563 QGAQGAQTQGQRPLV

-596 LANLVAQNSSGI
+596 LRNLVQQGSSGI
-608 QGGQGLGGGGN
+608 QSGQGLGGGGN

>member
-1 MPKRGDKPTQD
+1 MRSDKPTIS
-12 EILKQFEFCKKY
+12 EILKEFEFCKKR
-24 YSKLREAYESDE
+24 YSKLRQCYEADES
-36 EFYNLDFKDKLNIP
+36 FYNLDFKNRLRIP
-50 GEFKKDIAILPTARD
+50 AEFAKDRVVLPTARD
-65 VVDTGVN
+65 VVDTGIN

-87 TSEISKKSSEM
+87 TSEISKKSAEM

-146 PAQNGKSEDD
+146 PEQGNKSEDA

-194 YVIEWYKRKLYDVKR
+194 YIIEWYKRKLYDVKR
-209 IWPHFQDKGREPD
+209 IWPHYEDKEGREPD
-222 DMIETFSF
+222 DLIECFSF

-236 AEFIITSADGEPIAG
+236 AEFVENESM
-251 ELVLGQGLKRKGMIV
+251 LKIKGGIV
-266 EHKYGF
+266 DHRYGF

-282 GDEDTENKP
+282 GDDDKEHTPEN
-291 ERRYVGLLRY
+291 RYVGLLRY
-301 MYDLLVSESTNYTLN
+301 MNDLLVSESTNYTLN

-332 ADAET
+332 ADAGT

-350 VGNKDVQFHD
+350 VGNKDVEFHD

-367 DASYRQLATTHDYIS
+367 EASYRQLATTHDYIS
-382 AHAAPRSA
+382 SHAAPRST

-407 IAEAAAIYQYATP
+407 IAEASAIYQYATP

-452 TDEFDIVV
+452 TDEFDVVV

-466 EPFNYYLEFAP
+466 EPFNYYVEFAP

-494 NGGNGITTQ
+494 NGGQGITTQ

-514 PERMRKQ
+514 PERMRRQ
-521 QEKEN
+521 QEKER
-526 LRRMPSYNQIKDQTL
+526 LRMMPSYNALKDQTM
-541 ALLYQQAL
+541 AMLYQQAL
-549 QQFGLQGQPPQAQG
+549 QQLGLQGQPMMGQPQQ
-563 QGQTQGQSGGQRPLV
+563 QTGAPQTGQRGMV
-578 PGIPNRAPLG
+578 PPIPERAPLG
-588 SGQDIDNQ
+588 SM
-596 LANLVAQNSSGI
+596 ANLENQWRQQLQGTKAPI
-608 QGGQGLGGGGN
+608 QTQGRGGGGN
-619 R
+619 RG

>member
-1 MPKRGDKPTQD
+1 MPERDDKPTEK
-12 EILKQFEFCKKY
+12 EILKQFEFSKKY
-24 YSKLREAYESDE
+24 YSLLRTVYEEDE
-36 EFYNLDFKDKLNIP
+36 EFYSLSFKGRLNIP
-50 GEFKKDIAILPTARD
+50 GEFARDRVVLPTASD
-65 VVDTGVN
+65 VVDTGIN
-72 HTNINNARVFTNRKG
+72 HTNIFNARVFTNKKG
-87 TSEISKKSSEM
+87 TSEIGKKSAEM

-146 PAQNGKSEDD
+146 PEKNKGESEED
-156 YAKELDEWRA
+156 YAKRLDEWRA
-166 SQHLSLPIVI
+166 GQHLSLPIVI
-176 KAINPY
+176 KAIHPY

-194 YVIEWYKRKLYDVKR
+194 YVIEWHERKLYDVKR
-209 IWPHFQDKGREPD
+209 IWPHYEDKEGKEPD

-236 AEFIITSADGEPIAG
+236 AEFVVTSTGDEPIAG
-251 ELVLGQGLKRKGMIV
+251 KSMLRLPGGVV
-266 EHKYGF
+266 AHKYGF

-282 GDEDTENKP
+282 GDEDIKNKP
-291 ERRYVGLLRY
+291 ENRYVGLIRK
-301 MYDLLVSESTNYTLN
+301 MKDLLVSESTNYTLN

-332 ADAET
+332 ADAGS

-350 VGNKDVQFHD
+350 VGDKDVEFHD

-367 DASYRQLATTHDYIS
+367 EASYRQLATTHDYIS
-382 AHAAPRSA
+382 GHAAPRSA

-407 IAEAAAIYQYATP
+407 IAEASAIYQYATP

-445 EIWTKTP
+445 RIWTKTP
-452 TDEFDIVV
+452 VDEFDVLI
-460 KKDLIR
+460 KKELIR
-466 EPFNYYLEFAP
+466 EPFGYTVEFAP

-482 EYRRQDSLLKMW
+482 EYRRQDSLLKMYN
-494 NGGNGITTQ
+494 NGQGISSL
-503 EWTWNQMSNVD
+503 EWTWAQMSNVD
-514 PERMRKQ
+514 PEKMRK
-521 QEKEN
+521 ELERER
-526 LRRMPSYNQIKDQTL
+526 LRMMPSYNQIKDQTM
-541 ALLYQQAL
+541 AMLYQQAL
-549 QQFGLQGQPPQAQG
+549 QQVGLPGQPVQGQQAQG
-563 QGQTQGQSGGQRPLV
+563 APQAPQGQRPLV
-578 PGIPNRAPLG
+578 PGIPDRAGLG
-588 SGQDIDNQ
+588 SAQDLDTQ
-596 LANLVAQNSSGI
+596 LRNLAAQNLSGV
-608 QGGQGLGGGGN
+608 QGTQGVGGGGN

>member
-1 MPKRGDKPTQD
+1 MPKRSDKPTVS
-12 EILKQFEFCKKY
+12 EILEQFEFSKKY
-24 YSKLREAYESDE
+24 YSKLQSLYEADE
-36 EFYNLDFKDKLNIP
+36 NFYNLDFKGKLNIP
-50 GEFKKDIAILPTARD
+50 GEFQKDIVILPTARD

-72 HTNINNARVFTNRKG
+72 HTNINNARVFTNKKG
-87 TSEISKKSSEM
+87 TSEISKKSAEM

-146 PAQNGKSEDD
+146 PMQKDGESNEN
-156 YAKELDEWRA
+156 YAVRLDEWRA

-209 IWPHFQDKGREPD
+209 IWPNYEDKQKREPD
-222 DMIETFSF
+222 AMIETFSF

-236 AEFIITSADGEPIAG
+236 AEFVENESM
-251 ELVLGQGLKRKGMIV
+251 LKIPGGV
-266 EHKYGF
+266 VAHKYGF

-282 GDEDTENKP
+282 GDEDTNNKP
-291 ERRYVGLLRY
+291 ENRYVGLLRY
-301 MYDLLVSESTNYTLN
+301 MNDLLVSESTNYTLN

-332 ADAET
+332 ADAGS

-350 VGNKDVQFHD
+350 VGDKDVEFHD

-367 DASYRQLATTHDYIS
+367 EASYRQLATTHDYIS
-382 AHAAPRSA
+382 GHAAPRSA

-407 IAEAAAIYQYATP
+407 IAEASAIYQYATP

-452 TDEFDIVV
+452 TDEFDVVV

-466 EPFNYYLEFAP
+466 EPFNYYVEFAP

-494 NGGNGITTQ
+494 NSGNGITTQ
-503 EWTWNQMSNVD
+503 EWTWAQMSNVD

-526 LRRMPSYNQIKDQTL
+526 LRRMPSYNQIKDQTM
-541 ALLYQQAL
+541 AMLYQQAL
-549 QQFGLQGQPPQAQG
+549 QQFGLQGQPV
-563 QGQTQGQSGGQRPLV
+563 QGQTQEGAPAGGGQRPLV

-588 SGQDIDNQ
+588 SAQDIDNQ
-596 LANLVAQNSSGI
+596 LKNLVAQGSSGI
-608 QGGQGLGGGGN
+608 QGGQGRGGGGN

>member
-1 MPKRGDKPTQD
+1 MPKRSDKPTK
-12 EILKQFEFCKKY
+12 ESILEQFEFCKKY
-24 YSKLREAYESDE
+24 YSKLREVYETDE
-36 EFYNLDFKDKLNIP
+36 RFYNLDFKDRLHIP
-50 GEFKKDIAILPTARD
+50 AQFQRDVVILPTARD
-65 VVDTGVN
+65 VVDTGIN
-72 HTNINNARVFTNRKG
+72 HTNIFNARVFTNKKG
-87 TSEISKKSSEM
+87 TSEISLKSAEM

-146 PAQNGKSEDD
+146 PEQKEGGSEED
-156 YAKELDEWRA
+156 YAKRLDEWRA

-209 IWPHFQDKGREPD
+209 IWPYFKDKEGREPD

-236 AEFIITSADGEPIAG
+236 AEFVENESM
-251 ELVLGQGLKRKGMIV
+251 LKIPGGV
-266 EHKYGF
+266 VAHKYGF

-291 ERRYVGLLRY
+291 ENRYVGLLRK
-301 MYDLLVSESTNYTLN
+301 MNDLLVSESMNYTLN
-316 DILMKRETM
+316 NILMAKETM
-325 KGGYITG
+325 KGGIIRG
-332 ADAET
+332 GDAKT
-337 LGEIKQEYGKYWP
+337 LGEIKQEYGVWWP
-350 VGNKDVQFHD
+350 VGDKDVEFIP
-360 WESKIPP
+360 WESKVPP
-367 DASYRQLATTHDYIS
+367 EASYRHLATTHDYIS

-407 IAEAAAIYQYATP
+407 IAEASAIYQYATP

-437 KNVIPGDF
+437 KDVIPGDF

-466 EPFNYYLEFAP
+466 EPFNYYVEFAP

-494 NGGNGITTQ
+494 NGGQGITTQ

-541 ALLYQQAL
+541 AMLYQQAL
-549 QQFGLQGQPPQAQG
+549 QQFGLQGQPVQGQQAQG
-563 QGQTQGQSGGQRPLV
+563 QGAPQGQRPLV
-578 PGIPNRAPLG
+578 PGIPDRAPLG
-588 SGQDIDNQ
+588 SAGDLENK
-596 LANLVAQNSSGI
+596 LRALTAQNLSGI
-608 QGGQGLGGGGN
+608 QGSQGRGGGGN
-619 R
+619 G

>member
-1 MPKRGDKPTQD
+1 MPKRSDKPTID
-12 EILKQFEFCKKY
+12 EIKKEFEFCKTH
-24 YSKLREAYESDE
+24 YSKLRTCYEDDE
-36 EFYNLDFKDKLNIP
+36 KFYNLDFKDKLNIP
-50 GEFKKDIAILPTARD
+50 NEFERDRVILPTARD
-65 VVDTGVN
+65 VVDTGIN
-72 HTNINNARVFTNRKG
+72 HTNIFNARVFTNRKG
-87 TSEISKKSSEM
+87 TSNISKESTEM

-128 HGLAVFKTIW
+128 HGLAVFKTVF

-146 PAQNGKSEDD
+146 PEQGNKDKDA

-166 SQHLSLPIVI
+166 GQHLSLPIVI

-194 YVIEWYKRKLYDVKR
+194 YVIEWYQRKLYDVKR
-209 IWPHFQDKGREPD
+209 IWPQYKDKKARDPEE
-222 DMIETFSF
+222 MIETFSF

-236 AEFIITSADGEPIAG
+236 AEFVENEP
-251 ELVLGQGLKRKGMIV
+251 VLRIPGGV
-266 EHKYGF
+266 VDHKYGF

-282 GDEDTENKP
+282 GDEDTDNKP
-291 ERRYVGLLRY
+291 ENRYVGLLRKIN
-301 MYDLLVSESTNYTLN
+301 DLLVSESLNYSLHN
-316 DILMKRETM
+316 ILMTLETLG
-325 KGGYITG
+325 GGYVTG

-337 LGEIKQEYGKYWP
+337 LGTIKKEYGKYWP
-350 VGNKDVQFHD
+350 VGTKDVEFHE
-360 WESKIPP
+360 WESKVPP
-367 DASYRQLATTHDYIS
+367 EASARHLALTHDYIS
-382 AHAAPRSA
+382 AHAAPRST

-407 IAEAAAIYQYATP
+407 IAEASAIYQYATP

-452 TDEFDIVV
+452 TDEFDVVV

-466 EPFNYYLEFAP
+466 EPFNYYVEFAP

-494 NGGNGITTQ
+494 NGGQGITTQ

-541 ALLYQQAL
+541 AMLYQQAL
-549 QQFGLQGQPPQAQG
+549 QLYGLQGQPQGGVVPGTPQGEA
-563 QGQTQGQSGGQRPLV
+563 GGQRPLV
-578 PGIPNRAPLG
+578 PGIPNMAPLG
-588 SGQDIDNQ
+588 SAQDLDNQ
-596 LANLVAQNSSGI
+596 LRNLVKQGSSGI

>member
-1 MPKRGDKPTQD
+1 MPKRSDKPTKS
-12 EILKQFEFCKKY
+12 EILKEFEFCKKY
-24 YSKLREAYESDE
+24 YSALQSCYEQDE
-36 EFYNLDFKDKLNIP
+36 QFYNLDFKEKLNIP
-50 GEFKKDIAILPTARD
+50 GEFEKDRVILPTARD

-72 HTNINNARVFTNRKG
+72 HTNINNARVFTNKKG
-87 TSEISKKSSEM
+87 SSEISTKSSEM

-112 ESRIAPAHVGA
+112 EARIAPAHVGA

-128 HGLAVFKTIW
+128 HGLAVFKTFW

-146 PAQNGKSEDD
+146 PKNAS
-156 YAKELDEWRA
+156 AKEMDEWRA
-166 SQHLSLPIVI
+166 GQHLSLPIVI

-194 YVIEWYKRKLYDVKR
+194 YVIEWYKRKLYDIKR
-209 IWPHFQDKGREPD
+209 IWPHFDDKGRDPEEW
-222 DMIETFSF
+222 IETFSF

-236 AEFIITSADGEPIAG
+236 AEFIVTSPQGETISGDTMLRLPSGVVA
-251 ELVLGQGLKRKGMIV
+251 
-266 EHKYGF
+266 HKYGF

-291 ERRYVGLLRY
+291 ENRYVGLLRY
-301 MYDLLVSESTNYTLN
+301 MYDLLVSESANYSLN

-325 KGGYITG
+325 KGGYVTG
-332 ADAET
+332 ADSGT
-337 LGEIKQEYGKYWP
+337 LPEIKQEYGKYWD
-350 VGNKDVQFHD
+350 VGNKDVEFHD

-367 DASYRQLATTHDYIS
+367 EASYRQLATTHDYIS

-390 RGLSEVG
+390 RGLSETG

-407 IAEAAAIYQYATP
+407 IAEASAIYQYATP

-452 TDEFDIVV
+452 TDEFDVVV

-466 EPFNYYLEFAP
+466 EPFNYYVEFAP

-494 NGGNGITTQ
+494 NGGQGITTL
-503 EWTWNQMSNVD
+503 EWTHNQMSNVD
-514 PERMRKQ
+514 PERMRRQ
-521 QEKEN
+521 MEKEN
-526 LRRMPSYNQIKDQTL
+526 LRRMPSYNQMKDQTM
-541 ALLYQQAL
+541 AMLYQQAL
-549 QQFGLQGQPPQAQG
+549 QQEGLQGQVAP
-563 QGQTQGQSGGQRPLV
+563 QTQQGAPQVQGQRPMV
-578 PGIPNRAPLG
+578 PGIPERAPLG
-588 SGQDIDNQ
+588 SGQDLDNQ
-596 LANLVAQNSSGI
+596 MRALAAQNLSGI

>member
-1 MPKRGDKPTQD
+1 MPKRSDKPTK
-12 EILKQFEFCKKY
+12 ESILEQFEFCKKY
-24 YSKLREAYESDE
+24 YSKLQSYYEEKDE
-36 EFYNLDFKDKLNIP
+36 KFYNLDFKDLLRIP
-50 GEFKKDIAILPTARD
+50 TEFAQDRVVLPTARD
-65 VVDTGVN
+65 VVDTGIN

-87 TSEISKKSSEM
+87 TSEISKKSAEM

-146 PAQNGKSEDD
+146 PEQKEGESEKD
-156 YAKELDEWRA
+156 YATRLDEWRA
-166 SQHLSLPIVI
+166 GQHLSLPIVI
-176 KAINPY
+176 KAIHPY

-194 YVIEWYKRKLYDVKR
+194 YVIEWYKRKLYDIKR
-209 IWPHFQDKGREPD
+209 IWPRFNDKGRNPD

-236 AEFIITSADGEPIAG
+236 AEFVVTSGDGETPITGDAMLRLPDG
-251 ELVLGQGLKRKGMIV
+251 VV
-266 EHKYGF
+266 AHNYGF

-282 GDEDTENKP
+282 GDEDTQNKP
-291 ERRYVGLLRY
+291 ENRYVGLLRY
-301 MYDLLVSESTNYTLN
+301 MNDLLVSESTNYTLN

-332 ADAET
+332 ADAES

-350 VGNKDVQFHD
+350 VGNKDVEFHD

-367 DASYRQLATTHDYIS
+367 EASYRQLATTHDYIS
-382 AHAAPRSA
+382 SHAAPRSA

-407 IAEAAAIYQYATP
+407 IAEASAIYQYATP

-452 TDEFDIVV
+452 TDEFDVVV

-466 EPFNYYLEFAP
+466 EPFNYYVEFAP

-494 NGGNGITTQ
+494 NGGQGITTQ
-503 EWTWNQMSNVD
+503 EWTWNHMSNVD

-541 ALLYQQAL
+541 AMLYQQAL
-549 QQFGLQGQPPQAQG
+549 QQFGLQGQPMQAQPQ
-563 QGQTQGQSGGQRPLV
+563 QGTQGQAGGQRPMV
-578 PGIPNRAPLG
+578 PGIPERAPLG
-588 SGQDIDNQ
+588 SAQDIQNQ
-596 LANLVAQNSSGI
+596 LRTLTQQNLSGI

>member
-1 MPKRGDKPTQD
+1 MPKRDDKPTKAS
-12 EILKQFEFCKKY
+12 ILEQFEFCKKY
-24 YSKLREAYESDE
+24 YSEMQEIFKTKDE
-36 EFYNLDFKDKLNIP
+36 DMYNLDFKDRLNVP
-50 GEFKKDIAILPTARD
+50 KEFQKDVVILPTARD
-65 VVDTGVN
+65 VVDTGIN
-72 HTNINNARVFTNRKG
+72 HTNIFNARVFTNKKG
-87 TSEISKKSSEM
+87 TSEIGKKSAEM

-146 PAQNGKSEDD
+146 PQNVTPEKM
-156 YAKELDEWRA
+156 DEWRA
-166 SQHLSLPIVI
+166 GQHLSLPIVI

-209 IWPHFQDKGREPD
+209 IWPNFKDKKGRKPD

-230 WTDKYR
+230 WTDKWR
-236 AEFIITSADGEPIAG
+236 AEVVLTSSGDEPIAG
-251 ELVLGQGLKRKGMIV
+251 EFMLSLPGGVV
-266 EHKYGF
+266 AHKYGF

-282 GDEDTENKP
+282 GDEDTQNKP
-291 ERRYVGLLRY
+291 EKRYVGLLRY
-301 MYDLLVSESTNYTLN
+301 MNDLLVSESLNYTLN
-316 DILMKRETM
+316 NILMAKETM

-332 ADAET
+332 ADAGS
-337 LGEIKQEYGKYWP
+337 LPEIKQEYGKYWP
-350 VGNKDVQFHD
+350 VGDKDVEFHD

-367 DASYRQLATTHDYIS
+367 EASFRHLATTHDYIS
-382 AHAAPRSA
+382 GHAAPRSA
-390 RGLSEVG
+390 RGLSETG

-407 IAEAAAIYQYATP
+407 IAEASAIYQYATP

-452 TDEFDIVV
+452 TDEFDVVV

-466 EPFNYYLEFAP
+466 EPFNYYVEFAP

-494 NGGNGITTQ
+494 NGGQGITTLD
-503 EWTWNQMSNVD
+503 WTWNQMSNVD
-514 PERMRKQ
+514 PERMRRS
-521 QEKEN
+521 QEKER
-526 LRRMPSYNQIKDQTL
+526 LRAMPSYNQIKDQTM
-541 ALLYQQAL
+541 AMMYQQAL
-549 QQFGLQGQPPQAQG
+549 QAQGLQGQPVQEQPGTPQ
-563 QGQTQGQSGGQRPLV
+563 TTDGQRPLV
-578 PGIPNRAPLG
+578 PGIPNRAAPG
-588 SGQDIDNQ
+588 SAGDIDNQ
-596 LANLVAQNSSGI
+596 LQNLVQQNNSGI

>member
-1 MPKRGDKPTQD
+1 MPKRSDRPTK
-12 EILKQFEFCKKY
+12 ESILEQFEFCKKY
-24 YSKLREAYESDE
+24 YSKLRSAYEQDE
-36 EFYNLDFKDKLNIP
+36 EFYNLEFKGKLNIP
-50 GEFKKDIAILPTARD
+50 NEFERDRVVLPTARD
-65 VVDTGVN
+65 VVDTGIN
-72 HTNINNARVFTNRKG
+72 HTNIFNARVFTNKKG
-87 TSEISKKSSEM
+87 TSEIGKKSAEM

-146 PAQNGKSEDD
+146 PEQKGSSDEN
-156 YAKELDEWRA
+156 YAKVLDEWRA
-166 SQHLSLPIVI
+166 GQHLSLPIVI

-209 IWPHFQDKGREPD
+209 IWPHFKDKKDRKPD

-236 AEFIITSADGEPIAG
+236 AEVVLTSTGDEPIAG
-251 ELVLGQGLKRKGMIV
+251 EFMFRLRSGVV
-266 EHKYGF
+266 EHEYGF

-282 GDEDTENKP
+282 GDEDTQNKP

-301 MYDLLVSESTNYTLN
+301 MNDLLVSESMNYSLN
-316 DILMKRETM
+316 NILMAKETM

-332 ADAET
+332 ADAGS

-350 VGNKDVQFHD
+350 VGDKDVEFHD
-360 WESKIPP
+360 WESKVPP
-367 DASYRQLATTHDYIS
+367 EASFRHLATTHDYIS
-382 AHAAPRSA
+382 GHAAPRSA
-390 RGLSEVG
+390 RGLSETG

-407 IAEAAAIYQYATP
+407 IAEASAIYQYATP

-452 TDEFDIVV
+452 TDEFDVVV

-466 EPFNYYLEFAP
+466 EPFNYYVEFAP

-494 NGGNGITTQ
+494 NGGQGITTQ

-514 PERMRKQ
+514 PERMRRQ
-521 QEKEN
+521 QEKER
-526 LRRMPSYNQIKDQTL
+526 LRAMPSYNQIKDQTM
-541 ALLYQQAL
+541 AMMYQQAL
-549 QQFGLQGQPPQAQG
+549 QAQGLQGQPVQG
-563 QGQTQGQSGGQRPLV
+563 QLGSPQTTDGQRPLV

-588 SGQDIDNQ
+588 SGQALDNQ
-596 LANLVAQNSSGI
+596 LRNLAQQNNSGI
-608 QGGQGLGGGGN
+608 QGGQGLTGGGN

>member
-1 MPKRGDKPTQD
+1 MPKRDDKPTKAS
-12 EILKQFEFCKKY
+12 ILEQFEFCKKH
-24 YSKLREAYESDE
+24 YSKLRTAYEKDE
-36 EFYNLDFKDKLNIP
+36 EFYNLDFKNRLNIP
-50 GEFKKDIAILPTARD
+50 GEFRKDRVILPTARD

-72 HTNINNARVFTNRKG
+72 HTNINNARVFTNKKG
-87 TSEISKKSSEM
+87 SSEIRNKSSEM

-112 ESRIAPAHVGA
+112 EARIAPAHVGA

-146 PAQNGKSEDD
+146 PQDVTPEKM
-156 YAKELDEWRA
+156 DEWRA
-166 SQHLSLPIVI
+166 GQHLSLPIVI

-209 IWPHFQDKGREPD
+209 IWPHFKDKKGLKPD
-222 DMIETFSF
+222 DMIEIFSF
-230 WTDKYR
+230 WTDKWR
-236 AEFIITSADGEPIAG
+236 AEVVLTSGGDEPIAG
-251 ELVLGQGLKRKGMIV
+251 EFMLRLPGGVV
-266 EHKYGF
+266 AHKYGF

-282 GDEDTENKP
+282 GDEDTKNKP
-291 ERRYVGLLRY
+291 EKRYVGLLRY

-332 ADAET
+332 ADASTIPEV
-337 LGEIKQEYGKYWP
+337 KQEYGKYWP
-350 VGNKDVQFHD
+350 VGDKEVEFHD

-367 DASYRQLATTHDYIS
+367 EASFRQLATTHDYIS
-382 AHAAPRSA
+382 GHAAPRSA
-390 RGLSEVG
+390 RGLSETG
-397 VRSGADRRLI
+397 VRSGADRRLV
-407 IAEAAAIYQYATP
+407 IAEASAIYQYATP
-420 AFQNGWAQIL
+420 AFQNGWSQIL

-445 EIWTKTP
+445 KIWTKTP
-452 TDEFDIVV
+452 TDEFDVVV
-460 KKDLIR
+460 KKDLIK
-466 EPFNYYLEFAP
+466 EPFNYYVEFAP

-494 NGGNGITTQ
+494 NGGQGITTQ

-514 PERMRKQ
+514 PERMRRS
-521 QEKEN
+521 QEKER
-526 LRRMPSYNQIKDQTL
+526 LRAMPSYNQIKDQTM
-541 ALLYQQAL
+541 AMMYQQAL
-549 QQFGLQGQPPQAQG
+549 QAQGLQGQPVQG
-563 QGQTQGQSGGQRPLV
+563 QPGTPQTTDGQRPLV
-578 PGIPNRAPLG
+578 PGIPNRAAPG
-588 SGQDIDNQ
+588 SAGDIDNQ
-596 LANLVAQNSSGI
+596 LQNLVQQNNSGI
-608 QGGQGLGGGGN
+608 QGGQGLTGGGN

>member
-1 MPKRGDKPTQD
+1 MRDDKPTKD
-12 EILKQFEFCKKY
+12 EILKEFEFCKGH
-24 YSKLREAYESDE
+24 YSELQKCFKEKDE
-36 EFYNLDFKDKLNIP
+36 KFYNLDFKDKLHVP
-50 GEFKKDIAILPTARD
+50 KEFQKDIVILPTSRD
-65 VVDTGVN
+65 VVDTGIN
-72 HTNINNARVFTNRKG
+72 HTNIFNARVYTNKKG
-87 TSEISKKSSEM
+87 SSEISLKSQEM

-146 PAQNGKSEDD
+146 PEQKDGESKDD
-156 YAKELDEWRA
+156 YARRLDEWRA
-166 SQHLSLPIVI
+166 GQHLSMPIVI

-194 YVIEWYKRKLYDVKR
+194 YDIEWYKRKLYDVKR
-209 IWPHFQDKGREPD
+209 IWPYYEDKEGRELD
-222 DMIETFSF
+222 DEIETFSF

-236 AEFIITSADGEPIAG
+236 AEFVEGESMLRIPG
-251 ELVLGQGLKRKGMIV
+251 GVV

-282 GDEDTENKP
+282 GDEDTDSKP
-291 ERRYVGLLRY
+291 ENRYVGLLRY
-301 MYDLLVSESTNYTLN
+301 MNDLLVSESMNYTLHN
-316 DILMKRETM
+316 ILMKQETLG
-325 KGGYITG
+325 GGYVTG

-337 LGEIKQEYGKYWP
+337 LGEIKKEYGKYWP
-350 VGNKDVQFHD
+350 VGTKDVEFHN
-360 WESKIPP
+360 WESKVPP
-367 DASYRQLATTHDYIS
+367 EASARHLGITHDYIS

-390 RGLSEVG
+390 RGLSETG

-407 IAEAAAIYQYATP
+407 IAEASAIYQYATP

-445 EIWTKTP
+445 EIWTRTP
-452 TDEFDIVV
+452 TDEFDVAI

-466 EPFNYYLEFAP
+466 EPFNYYVEFAP

-482 EYRRQDSLLKMW
+482 EYRRQDSLIKMW
-494 NGGNGITTQ
+494 NSGNGLVTKS
-503 EWTWNQMSNVD
+503 WA
-514 PERMRKQ
+514 RKQ
-521 QEKEN
+521 ISSIDPIAMEKEEEKER
-526 LRRMPSYNQIKDQTL
+526 LKMMPSYNTLKDQTMAMLLNQVLQANGL
-541 ALLYQQAL
+541 APLPPPIEGGGPGAP
-549 QQFGLQGQPPQAQG
+549 QGE
-563 QGQTQGQSGGQRPLV
+563 GQRPLV

-588 SGQDIDNQ
+588 SM
-596 LANLVAQNSSGI
+596 ANLENIWKQQGAPSSGI
-608 QGGQGLGGGGN
+608 QGTQGVGGGGN

>member
-1 MPKRGDKPTQD
+1 MPMRDDKPTIKS
-12 EILKQFEFCKKY
+12 ILKEFEFCKKY
-24 YSKLREAYESDE
+24 YSKLQSCYEADE
-36 EFYNLDFKDKLNIP
+36 AFYNLDFKKKLHIP
-50 GEFKKDIAILPTARD
+50 RQFQKDIVVLPTARD
-65 VVDTGVN
+65 VVDTGIN
-72 HTNINNARVFTNRKG
+72 HTNIFNARVFTNKKG
-87 TSEISKKSSEM
+87 SSEISTKSAEM

-146 PAQNGKSEDD
+146 PEQEGKDEKA
-156 YAKELDEWRA
+156 YAKELDDWRA
-166 SQHLSLPIVI
+166 GQHLSLPIVI

-194 YVIEWYKRKLYDVKR
+194 YVIEWYKRKLYDIKR
-209 IWPHFQDKGREPD
+209 IWPHYEDKKGREPD

-236 AEFIITSADGEPIAG
+236 AEFVEG
-251 ELVLGQGLKRKGMIV
+251 ELVLGQTEKTKGMIV

-291 ERRYVGLLRY
+291 ENRYVGLLRY
-301 MYDLLVSESTNYTLN
+301 MNDLLVSESMNYTLHN
-316 DILMKRETM
+316 ILMALETM
-325 KGGYITG
+325 KGGIIRG

-337 LGEIKQEYGKYWP
+337 LGEIKQEYGKWWP
-350 VGNKDVQFHD
+350 VGEKEVEFIP
-360 WESKIPP
+360 WESKVPP
-367 DASYRQLATTHDYIS
+367 EASARHLGITHDYIS
-382 AHAAPRSA
+382 GHAAPRSA

-407 IAEAAAIYQYATP
+407 IAEASAIYQYATP

-452 TDEFDIVV
+452 TDEFDVVV
-460 KKDLIR
+460 KKHLIR
-466 EPFNYYLEFAP
+466 EPFNYYVEFAP

-494 NGGNGITTQ
+494 NGGQGITTQ

-514 PERMRKQ
+514 PERMRRQ

-526 LRRMPSYNQIKDQTL
+526 LRRMPSYNQIKDQTM
-541 ALLYQQAL
+541 AMLYQQAL
-549 QQFGLQGQPPQAQG
+549 QQFGLQGQPMGQPQQGASAGGVAQG
-563 QGQTQGQSGGQRPLV
+563 QRPMV
-578 PGIPNRAPLG
+578 PGIPERAPLG
-588 SGQDIDNQ
+588 SMQDLENQ
-596 LANLVAQNSSGI
+596 MRTLTQQNLSGI
-608 QGGQGLGGGGN
+608 QGGQGRGGGGN